1 LRLYPISWR
10 YLNANQQYKLWT
22 WATFEIRTSHDDKR
36 KESYRV
42 REDSIAILSHVES
55 PAERYSLL
63 SKGLFADRERLAE
76 RYRDDWV
83 SLGLVE
89 IEMLDIKVRI
99 VPGGIKDKPFT

>member
-22 WATFEIRTSHDDKR
+22 WATFEIRKSHDDKR

-76 RYRDDWV
+76 RYRTTGSAWA
-83 SLGLVE
+83 SLKLRCSISRSE
-89 IEMLDIKVRI
+89 SCRAA
-99 VPGGIKDKPFT
+99 